1 MKSGATLM
9 AGTALLASFGIHLA
23 GFTMMPAPDVQI
35 EGGAQMQL
43 AMLGNSFEDVS
54 AGTVSPMATENV
66 AETVDEAEPM
76 QPAPPEVREPVTV
89 SEPMQTP
96 PPTVTAS
103 AVVESLSNPV
113 VPMPT
118 APAIPVSSLALQPT
132 VAATSA
138 PPETVTALAPAKPL
152 ETLTAEAPVEVQ
164 QATPNT
170 RRPVTRPAKP
180 TTTRPKPTTP
190 RRTRTATVPPKPQGG
205 QAARRGQADGT
216 TTGQAASSS
225 RQGTRST
232 AAGNA
237 AASNY
242 PGLVMR
248 KISRIRK
255 ERAGAR
261 GKATVGFKISA
272 SGAATSVRILRSSGS
287 AKVDRVAI
295 RHIQRASPFP
305 RPPKGARRSFSV
317 VFVSKG

>member
-1 MKSGATLM
+1 M
-9 AGTALLASFGIHLA
+9 ASTALAASFGLHLV
-23 GFTMMPAPDVQI
+23 GFTMMPAADVQI
-35 EGGAQMQL
+35 EGGASMQL
-43 AMLGNSFEDVS
+43 AMLGNSFEDIS
-54 AGTVSPMATENV
+54 AGTVSPTATDEMAEI
-66 AETVDEAEPM
+66 VDGSEPLQ
-76 QPAPPEVREPVTV
+76 QPAPPEVSEPVTAPEQV
-89 SEPMQTP
+89 QTP
-96 PPTVTAS
+96 APIATAF

-113 VPMPT
+113 VPMLAVPT
-118 APAIPVSSLALQPT
+118 SPVSILTLQPP
-132 VAATSA
+132 VVVTST
-138 PPETVTALAPAKPL
+138 PPETMPTLAPAKPL

-164 QATPNT
+164 QATPDT

-180 TTTRPKPTTP
+180 TATRPKPTTP
-190 RRTRTATVPPKPQGG
+190 QRTRTATAPPKPQGG
-205 QAARRGQADGT
+205 QAAQRGQADGS

-232 AAGNA
+232 MAGNA
-237 AASNY
+237 AVSNY

-261 GKATVGFKISA
+261 GKATVGFKVSA

-287 AKVDRVAI
+287 AKVDRIAI

-305 RPPKGARRSFSV
+305 RPPKGARRSFRV